1 MPELIILIVAFLL
14 LILIAVWG
22 HFIKQNGS
30 TTIVNNSQRDDTNVR
45 LYHEHKTEIE
55 NDYQQGSIDDENYQ
69 YLITELEKSL
79 LQDIDE
85 NKKASI
91 NDIIESKTISI
102 IWPITLTL
110 FILLF
115 SFFMYNKS
123 GAYVKLSQPLNVA
136 QTPSRGEQY
145 KAQEI
150 ITHIKSLIDLTVNDP
165 ENSDAWYGL
174 GQAFVNIGKFD
185 KAIESFDQVIRI
197 EGEKAELLGA
207 KAQAYYYKDG
217 QKMSSNVQKL
227 IDQALAV
234 DPTDASTNILIGM
247 HNFMN
252 KNYPTAIKHWERV
265 INSGKANVNVQA
277 LSEAVA
283 EAKSRLLQGSNDQT
297 SNGQVN
303 TEGAHIESNK
313 QGGSGPQLTVNID
326 VSEKIKNRLIQ
337 EADKT
342 VFIYA
347 VSSDAKHGRMPVAA
361 IKLKASDLPITV
373 VLNNAKAMSPQA
385 KISDVPSVN
394 IYAVISG
401 SGGVGVK
408 PGDYKAERLNTDVLT
423 TEPVSLLIDTIV
435 P

>member
-1 MPELIILIVAFLL
+1 M
-14 LILIAVWG
+14 
-22 HFIKQNGS
+22 
-30 TTIVNNSQRDDTNVR
+30 
-45 LYHEHKTEIE
+45 
-55 NDYQQGSIDDENYQ
+55 
-69 YLITELEKSL
+69 ITELEKSL

-252 KNYPTAIKHWERV
+252 KNYPTAISIRRRNAT
-265 INSGKANVNVQA
+265 ISIMSSGMNY
-277 LSEAVA
+277 LSF
-283 EAKSRLLQGSNDQT
+283 SYL
-297 SNGQVN
+297 
-303 TEGAHIESNK
+303 
-313 QGGSGPQLTVNID
+313 
-326 VSEKIKNRLIQ
+326 
-337 EADKT
+337 
-342 VFIYA
+342 
-347 VSSDAKHGRMPVAA
+347 
-361 IKLKASDLPITV
+361 
-373 VLNNAKAMSPQA
+373 
-385 KISDVPSVN
+385 
-394 IYAVISG
+394 
-401 SGGVGVK
+401 
-408 PGDYKAERLNTDVLT
+408 
-423 TEPVSLLIDTIV
+423 
-435 P
+435 